1 MPIYPTNTQ
10 LNKAIEAL
18 AGGEGFPM
26 FPVGMTGIQLLTS
39 NNTDDVITGA
49 IEKHPDSNAEFS
61 LGAAGEISNT
71 YGITLTNGDPTP
83 TATATHIHFTDGA
96 DIHFVLEVA
105 EPFSI
110 PAATNEGMTPGEKF
124 FAPRSL
130 VLRIR
135 ASV

>member
-26 FPVGMTGIQLLTS
+26 FPLVMTVRLLTS
-39 NNTDDVITGA
+39 ANTDDVLTGMV
-49 IEKHPDSNAEFS
+49 EMHPGSNSEFS
-61 LGAAGEISNT
+61 LGAPGELSNT
-71 YGITLTNGDPTP
+71 YGITMTNGAETP
-83 TATATHIHFTDGA
+83 TATVTHVHLTDDTDINFT
-96 DIHFVLEVA
+96 LEVA

-110 PAATNEGMTPGEKF
+110 PAAEGMTPGEKF

-135 ASV
+135 AAA